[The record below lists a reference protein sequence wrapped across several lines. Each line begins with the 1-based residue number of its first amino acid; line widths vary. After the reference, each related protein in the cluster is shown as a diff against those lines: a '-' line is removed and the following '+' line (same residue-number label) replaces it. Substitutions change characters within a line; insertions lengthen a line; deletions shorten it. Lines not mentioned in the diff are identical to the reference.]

1 MHVSLPVF
9 LPMQGD
15 GGGGSDGNGM
25 EGKGNREQGRD
36 ELYFKV
42 PVNLFFLLAFLYQC
56 CSEVTNISS
65 IHLEVLLLFH
75 DNLK

>member
-1 MHVSLPVF
+1 
-9 LPMQGD
+9 MQGD

-42 PVNLFFLLAFLYQC
+42 PVNLFFLLAFLYH
-56 CSEVTNISS
+56 SV
-65 IHLEVLLLFH
+65 VL
-75 DNLK
+75 K